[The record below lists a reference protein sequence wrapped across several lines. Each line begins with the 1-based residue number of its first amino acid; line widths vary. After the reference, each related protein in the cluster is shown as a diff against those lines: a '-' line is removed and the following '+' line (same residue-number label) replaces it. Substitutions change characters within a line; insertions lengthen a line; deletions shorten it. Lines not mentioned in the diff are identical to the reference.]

1 MWRKDGGPIDP
12 SQVSAM
18 LAVLAHRGPDGE
30 GRFVEH
36 GIDLGMRRLAVRDVE
51 HGTQPYRSENG
62 QIVAV
67 FNGELYNYPALRRH
81 IEEQGHR
88 VASETDGEVLVHLY
102 EIYGSDM
109 LPRLRGMFAIALWD
123 RRTQRL
129 LLARDHVGQKPLY
142 MTELGQSVAFASELK
157 AFYAL
162 AGYDPAVDPAYLS
175 TYLAHRFVAAP
186 HTLLDGV
193 TKLEPGEAMVF
204 QSHHRR
210 QRWHYWQ
217 PTMAEPSA
225 AIEGQSWEQRL
236 DGLLSETVAD
246 HLTADVPV
254 GVFLS
259 GGLDSSLLTALAVKA
274 AGRPLEAFTAVFPRH
289 FEGYDE
295 SAWAERVATATG
307 VRLHRVDVSE
317 TITPERIR
325 QLAEVLDEPM
335 ADPTA
340 LPLDGLARAA
350 RQVVTVILSGEGA
363 DEIFAGY
370 AGYGE
375 VLSLERIKKIPAA
388 LRATWMALGLPGA
401 GAIQRSFGSISQRYR
416 GVGFTFDFFAQQA
429 LLRPEWRQNDRT
441 GAMQRYWEQ
450 TETLSE
456 LQAMQGFDARWF
468 LADDVLVKSDRIGM
482 HHSLEIRS
490 PFCDY
495 RVVDFALRTPIA
507 LRRTRREDKVLLRQV
522 ARAHLPGSVVHRPKQ
537 GFPTPLT
544 RLLAGPLQTLAWD
557 VLTDPGA
564 EIRQWLFPDQVRK
577 VLQTMAPDQPT
588 ASRQVYA
595 LLVLELW
602 LKNVRSRAARP
613 VNREAPS
620 IHG

>member
-1 MWRKDGGPIDP
+1 
-12 SQVSAM
+12 M

-30 GRFVEH
+30 GRFAEH

-51 HGTQPYRSENG
+51 HGMQPYRSEDG

-81 IEEQGHR
+81 IEQQGHR
-88 VASETDGEVLVHLY
+88 VNSETDGEVLVHLY

-109 LPRLRGMFAIALWD
+109 LTHLRGMFVIALWD

-129 LLARDHVGQKPLY
+129 LLARDHMGQKPLY
-142 MTELGQSVAFASELK
+142 VAELGQSVAFASELK

-162 AGYDPAVDPAYLS
+162 TGFEPVVEPAYLS
-175 TYLAHRFVAAP
+175 TYLAHRFVSAP
-186 HTLLDGV
+186 NTLLSGV
-193 TKLEPGEAMVF
+193 TKLEPGEAMLLHA
-204 QSHHRR
+204 HHRR

-217 PTMAEPSA
+217 PAMAEPTVDIS
-225 AIEGQSWEQRL
+225 GQDWAERL
-236 DGLLSETVAD
+236 DKLLTETVAD

-259 GGLDSSLLTALAVKA
+259 GGLDSSLLTALAVKV
-274 AGRPLEAFTAVFPRH
+274 AGHPLEAFTAVFPRH

-295 SAWAERVATATG
+295 SEWAQRVAAAADI
-307 VRLHRVDVSE
+307 RLNRVDVSE
-317 TITPERIR
+317 TITPERIG
-325 QLAEVLDEPM
+325 QLAHILDEPM

-350 RQVVTVILSGEGA
+350 SRAVTVILSGEGA

-375 VLSLERIKKIPAA
+375 VLSLGRIKRIPAL
-388 LRATWMALGLPGA
+388 LRAAWMALGLPGA
-401 GAIQRSFGSISQRYR
+401 GAIERSFGSISQRYR

-429 LLRPEWRQNDRT
+429 LLRAEWRQSDRT
-441 GAMQRYWEQ
+441 DTMQRYWEQ
-450 TETLSE
+450 AQALSE
-456 LQAMQGFDARWF
+456 LQAMQGFDLRWF

-482 HHSLEIRS
+482 HYSLEIRS

-495 RVVDFALRTPIA
+495 RVVDFSLSTPLA
-507 LRRTRREDKVLLRQV
+507 LRRTGRQDKVLLRRV
-522 ARAHLPGSVVHRPKQ
+522 ARAHLPESVVYRPKQ

-544 RLLAGPLQTLAWD
+544 RLLAGPLQAMAWD
-557 VLTDPGA
+557 VLTDADA
-564 EIRQWLFPDQVRK
+564 EIHEWILPAGVRN
-577 VLQTMAPDQPT
+577 VLQAMAPDNPT

-595 LLVLELW
+595 LLMLELW
-602 LKNVRSRAARP
+602 LKNVRRRAARP
-613 VNREAPS
+613 FTRQAPV